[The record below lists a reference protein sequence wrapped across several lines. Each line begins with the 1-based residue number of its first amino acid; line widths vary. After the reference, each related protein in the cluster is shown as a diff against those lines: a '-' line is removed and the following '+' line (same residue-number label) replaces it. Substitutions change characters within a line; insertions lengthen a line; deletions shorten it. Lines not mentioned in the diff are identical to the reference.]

1 MKRIARLLIAFL
13 GFVLGLVA
21 SVFVAGAYV
30 SATYSCQP
38 GPGEP
43 CDAGGYVGMGL
54 AILLAPILG
63 LAFAAL
69 GYWLVLRQQRRRA
82 A

>member
-1 MKRIARLLIAFL
+1 MKLIARLLIALF
-13 GFVLGLVA
+13 GFVIGVVA
-21 SVFVAGAYV
+21 SVFVVGAYV

-63 LAFAAL
+63 FAFAAL
-69 GYWLVLRQQRRRA
+69 GYWLALRQQRRRA